1 MICKT
6 CGTMVDD
13 SMQTCPRCGQP
24 IFASRF
30 QEPLRTVNY
39 SAASRMLIATL
50 ACIVIAFVGIFTD
63 WLKVKVDLYSFSDSE
78 GVKYSD
84 IFKDDY
90 DEIAS
95 YESIQKSIDSTLG
108 EDNNM
113 NFSKTDYN
121 MIKYGFKFMK
131 WGSFFGYIAIGIGLL
146 FLFMNKKLSFIFVAV
161 AAAGFVIAFIGAY
174 MYCMKTNDYIEEA
187 VRAFGGSGFGMKIET
202 KPHIGAWLS
211 TAGAV
216 GASVCA
222 YLLNKNS
229 EEAW

>member
-24 IFASRF
+24 VFMSKY

-39 SAASRMLIATL
+39 SEASRMLIATL
-50 ACIVIAFVGIFTD
+50 ACIIVAFVGIFTD
-63 WLKVKVDLYSFSDSE
+63 WLKVKATVYSYSDTK
-78 GVKYSD
+78 GVKYSE

-108 EDNNM
+108 EDNNLH
-113 NFSKTDYN
+113 FSKTDYN
-121 MIKYGFKFMK
+121 MIKYGFKCLK
-131 WGSFFGYIAIGIGLL
+131 WGSLFGYIAIGIGLIFL
-146 FLFMNKKLSFIFVAV
+146 FLNKKLSFIFTVAGGV
-161 AAAGFVIAFIGAY
+161 GFVISFIGAY
-174 MYCMKTNDYIEEA
+174 MYSIKTNEYIEEA
-187 VRAFGGSGFGMKIET
+187 VRAFGGSGFGMKIESNPT
-202 KPHIGAWLS
+202 IGVWLS

-216 GASVCA
+216 GACVCA

-229 EEAW
+229 EESW